1 MAKQGAR
8 AVARVAA
15 RRYWRE
21 SDGRVVVEA
30 WHRSGRSMAEFA
42 RKHEI
47 QPKRLRR
54 WVRRIAEAE
63 PKPEPGSLTFHR
75 VRLVEPERGGVV
87 GSGVEIVLAGSGH
100 TIRVAPGFSADDLG
114 RVVAVLE
121 DRR

>member
-1 MAKQGAR
+1 MAKHEAR

-30 WHRSGRSMAEFA
+30 WHRSGQSMAEFA
-42 RKHEI
+42 REHEI

-54 WVRRIAEAE
+54 WVRRIAEPE
-63 PKPEPGSLTFHR
+63 PEPGSLTFHR
-75 VRLVEPERGGVV
+75 VRLVGPERGGVA

-100 TIRVAPGFSADDLG
+100 TVRVAPGFSADDLG